1 MAIDEDSAT
10 ALSGA
15 STGASLDLDSTGA
28 ITDDGTATL
37 TIGALADFAGTSITV
52 NDAGHTFGTLTFN
65 SAGAVE
71 IAEADGMDIV
81 GVNTG
86 ASANLDSGGAL
97 SDAGATSTTITGLG
111 DFAGTSITLGT
122 AGAGAPT
129 FNTGTLTFN
138 SAGAV
143 AIDEDSATDQV
154 STGASLDLDSTGA
167 LQMMVRRH

>member
-122 AGAGAPT
+122 AGAGAPP
-129 FNTGTLTFN
+129 LTR
-138 SAGAV
+138 A
-143 AIDEDSATDQV
+143 
-154 STGASLDLDSTGA
+154 
-167 LQMMVRRH
+167 R